1 MAHKILGIDLGAYSV
16 KVALLEAGFRQARL
30 IAVHERPL
38 LPREGDESDLA
49 RGTRTL
55 HALVTDENLEREM
68 CAAALG
74 DEAAIR
80 LVTVSFSDRKKIEQV
95 LGFELEGQVM
105 GDMGDLVHDF
115 VIANTDPALGGE
127 TRVVA
132 VVAPRVDVQARIAA
146 LQAVG
151 CEPRLIGAPALSYA
165 ALIGHGI
172 DGHKQAQ
179 IVVDIGHRRT
189 HVCVIQHNAVVFART
204 IPRGGEEVTLAIEEG
219 FRMTPEDAHRA
230 KHEQAFLLAPG
241 AVAESPSHRRVDQT
255 LRDAVRPLVRDLK
268 QTLAAHRMAGEAPVE
283 ILLTG
288 GGSLLRGLPEHL
300 AAELDLP
307 VRPLCIPDRDPMLGP
322 DIDEA
327 RRGPT
332 LPAQALG
339 LALAVAVSVPQINLR
354 KGDLSYRGD
363 FTYLRGKAV
372 YLGVVVAVLL
382 VFATINAVA
391 ARHALTKESEA
402 LEAQLKRVSTELFKE
417 PRTNAK
423 AIIDEL
429 RAGPKG
435 GAPPIPTTTAFDLLG
450 EISQHIP
457 ADVKVDVVDL
467 DIRPKKTTMRGTAES
482 AQQIDQLVTELQK
495 IDCFKE
501 VEKDKVSSVTAPPS
515 GDNTKGDKPREVKQ
529 FTLTITTTCP

>member
-1 MAHKILGIDLGAYSV
+1 MAHKILGIDLGAHSV

-30 IAVHERPL
+30 LAVHEMLL
-38 LPREGDESDLA
+38 LPQEGDESELA

-55 HALVTDENLEREM
+55 QALVTEENLEREM

-115 VIANTDPALGGE
+115 VIAGTDASLGGE

-132 VVAPRVDVQARIAA
+132 VVAPRIDVQARVAA
-146 LQAVG
+146 LQSVG

-165 ALIGHGI
+165 ALIGHGV
-172 DGHKQAQ
+172 DGQVPQ

-189 HVCVIQHNAVVFART
+189 HVCVIQKGAVVFART
-204 IPRGGEEVTLAIEEG
+204 IPRGGEEVTLAIQEA
-219 FRMTPEDAHRA
+219 FRMEPIDAERA
-230 KHEQAFLLAPG
+230 KHEQAFILLPG
-241 AVAESPSHRRVDQT
+241 ASAETPSHRRIDQT
-255 LRDAVRPLVRDLK
+255 IRDAVRPLIRDLK
-268 QTLAAHRMAGEAPVE
+268 QTVAAHRMGGDAPVE

-288 GGSLLRGLPEHL
+288 GGAQLRGLPEHI
-300 AAELDLP
+300 ASELDIP
-307 VRPLCIPDRDPMLGP
+307 VQPLQIPERDPMIGP
-322 DIDEA
+322 DIDDA

-354 KGDLSYRGD
+354 KGALSYRGD
-363 FTYLRGKAV
+363 FSYLRGKAV
-372 YLGVVVAVLL
+372 YLGVVVALVL

-435 GAPPIPTTTAFDLLG
+435 GAPPIPSTTAFDLLG
-450 EISQHIP
+450 EISAHIP

-467 DIRPKKTTMRGTAES
+467 DIRPKKTTIRGTAES
-482 AQQIDQLVTELQK
+482 TAAVEQLVTELSK
-495 IDCFKE
+495 IECFKD

-515 GDNTKGDKPREVKQ
+515 GDNAKGDKAREVKQ